1 MREATKR
8 AVRSVHRELSVTR
21 GVRPDVSRVQRL
33 RQEITSRVWMSASGQ
48 TTTEWLMIAGALTAV
63 GIFLLRLL
71 PSTIHEFSEA
81 LVNSLRTIAP

>member
-1 MREATKR
+1 M
-8 AVRSVHRELSVTR
+8 L
-21 GVRPDVSRVQRL
+21 
-33 RQEITSRVWMSASGQ
+33 ASGQ